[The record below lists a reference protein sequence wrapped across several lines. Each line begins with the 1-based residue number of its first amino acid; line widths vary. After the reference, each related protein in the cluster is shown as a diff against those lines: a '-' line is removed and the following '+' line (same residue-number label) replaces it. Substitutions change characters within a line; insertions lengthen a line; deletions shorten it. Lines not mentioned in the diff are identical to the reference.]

1 MNHLQHIE
9 TLKDYAASVE
19 ARFEEAN
26 TRIDDARA
34 RKEAANQEFEVARE
48 QADVEAMKNAKADLV
63 ALIELEQHFVKQ
75 REGLMD
81 ELNGG
86 PDSINQQFQR
96 AKDKAIRDFE
106 AFQREKYEEAAAI
119 HIQALHD
126 LFVENMA
133 DQEEFRAAIRQ
144 QASRLTPYVKE
155 SHVRSAMAF
164 AYGTDTLLGQ
174 SQAVRQAY
182 GSVTQKLFPFNEESR
197 K

>member
-9 TLKDYAASVE
+9 TLKDYAASLE

-63 ALIELEQHFVKQ
+63 ALTELEQHFVKQ
-75 REGLMD
+75 RDALKD

-86 PDSINQQFQR
+86 FDSISQQFQ
-96 AKDKAIRDFE
+96 KTKNQAIREFGD
-106 AFQREKYEEAAAI
+106 FQREKYEAKAAA

-133 DQEEFRAAIRQ
+133 DQEEFRAAIKQ
-144 QASRLTPYVKE
+144 QASRLAPFVKE
-155 SHVRSAMAF
+155 AQTRSNMANL
-164 AYGTDTLLGQ
+164 YGTDTLLGN

-182 GSVTQKLFPFNEESR
+182 GSVTQKLFPFSKESQQ
-197 K
+197 

>member
-19 ARFEEAN
+19 ARFKEAN

-34 RKEAANQEFEVARE
+34 RKEAANQKFEVARE
-48 QADVEAMKNAKADLV
+48 QADVEGMKDAKADLV
-63 ALIELEQHFVKQ
+63 ALTELEQHFVKQ
-75 REGLMD
+75 RDGLMD

-86 PDSINQQFQR
+86 SNSISQQFRR
-96 AKDKAIRDFE
+96 AKDKAIRDFH
-106 AFQREKYEEAAAI
+106 AFQQDKYEEAAAV

-126 LFVENMA
+126 LFVENLA

-144 QASRLTPYVKE
+144 QASRLSPFTKDAQT
-155 SHVRSAMAF
+155 RSNMADI
-164 AYGTDTLLGQ
+164 YGTEALLGQ

-182 GSVTQKLFPFNEESR
+182 GSVTQKLFPFNEEDQ

>member
-26 TRIDDARA
+26 IRIDDARA

-63 ALIELEQHFVKQ
+63 ALTELEQHFVKQ
-75 REGLMD
+75 RDGLID
-81 ELNGG
+81 ELNSGSN
-86 PDSINQQFQR
+86 SISQQFER
-96 AKDKAIRDFE
+96 AKAKANRDFNE
-106 AFQREKYEEAAAI
+106 FQRTKYEEAASV

-126 LFVENMA
+126 LFVDNMA

-144 QASRLTPYVKE
+144 QASRLTPFTKDAQA
-155 SHVRSAMAF
+155 RSNMA
-164 AYGTDTLLGQ
+164 AIHGTEVLLGK
-174 SQAVRQAY
+174 SQAVRHSY
-182 GSVTQKLFPFNEESR
+182 GSVVQKLFPFDKES
-197 K
+197 

>member
-1 MNHLQHIE
+1 MDHLQHIE

-63 ALIELEQHFVKQ
+63 ALTELEQHFVKQ
-75 REGLMD
+75 RDGLMD
-81 ELNGG
+81 ELNSGSN
-86 PDSINQQFQR
+86 SISEQFGRAKAKATRDFNKFQR
-96 AKDKAIRDFE
+96 D
-106 AFQREKYEEAAAI
+106 KYEAEAAV

-144 QASRLTPYVKE
+144 QASRLTPFTKDAQA
-155 SHVRSAMAF
+155 RSNMA
-164 AYGTDTLLGQ
+164 AIYGTDALLGQ
-174 SQAVRQAY
+174 SQAVRHSY
-182 GSVTQKLFPFNEESR
+182 GSVKQKLFPFDKENR
-197 K
+197 A

>member
-9 TLKDYAASVE
+9 TLEDYAASVE

-26 TRIDDARA
+26 TRIDDARS
-34 RKEAANQEFEVARE
+34 RKDAANQEFEVARE

-63 ALIELEQHFVKQ
+63 ALTELEQHFVKQ
-75 REGLMD
+75 RDGLMD

-86 PDSINQQFQR
+86 SNSISHQFAR
-96 AKDKAIRDFE
+96 AKAKAIRDFNE
-106 AFQREKYEEAAAI
+106 FQRTKYEEAASV

-155 SHVRSAMAF
+155 SHVRSAMAGT
-164 AYGTDTLLGQ
+164 YGTETLLGQ
-174 SQAVRQAY
+174 SQAVRHSY
-182 GSVTQKLFPFNEESR
+182 GSVIQKLFPFNEEGR

>member
-63 ALIELEQHFVKQ
+63 ALTELEQHFVKQ
-75 REGLMD
+75 RDALMND
-81 ELNGG
+81 LNSGSN
-86 PDSINQQFQR
+86 SIAHQFQK
-96 AKDKAIRDFE
+96 AKYQASRDFDE
-106 AFQREKYEEAAAI
+106 FQREKYEAQATT
-119 HIQALHD
+119 HIQALSD
-126 LFVENMA
+126 LFEENMA
-133 DQEEFRAAIRQ
+133 DQEEFRIAIRQ
-144 QASRLTPYVKE
+144 QASRLAPYVTE
-155 SHVRSAMAF
+155 AHTRSNMA
-164 AYGTDTLLGQ
+164 AIYGTETLLGK
-174 SQAVRQAY
+174 SNAVRQSH
-182 GSVTQKLFPFNEESR
+182 GSVMQKLFPFDKESR

>member
-9 TLKDYAASVE
+9 TLKDYAVSVE

-34 RKEAANQEFEVARE
+34 RKDAANQEFEVARE

-63 ALIELEQHFVKQ
+63 ALTELEQHFVKQ
-75 REGLMD
+75 RDGLMD
-81 ELNGG
+81 ELNSGV
-86 PDSINQQFQR
+86 DSISQQFR
-96 AKDKAIRDFE
+96 RVKDKAIRDFH
-106 AFQREKYEEAAAI
+106 AFQQDKYEEAAAV

-126 LFVENMA
+126 LFVENLA

-144 QASRLTPYVKE
+144 QASRLSPFTKDAQT
-155 SHVRSAMAF
+155 RSIMADT
-164 AYGTDTLLGQ
+164 YGTDTLLGQ

-182 GSVTQKLFPFNEESR
+182 GSVVQKLFPFNEESR